1 MALFSKMR
9 AVLMLLLIPVAA
21 SAAPLDD
28 YYLSKLGE
36 RAQLAKALSAVVGLE
51 TGPAERC
58 RTGLYRSLKRDFK
71 ALEPATQKTLA
82 KYVARPVLS
91 SEAVYVSPGG
101 HFNIHYATSGSD
113 APVLT
118 DTTPANGI
126 PDWVERVAQVFEYV
140 YADEVTAKG
149 YRPPPVSGRYDVYL
163 RDLLTEQAYG
173 YTKFDSVPASAVSV
187 PSYIEI
193 DKAFSDHIF
202 TVNGLYSSDQM
213 LQITAAHEF
222 HHAIQFGYN
231 YYFDIW
237 YGEVTSTWMED
248 EVYDSVNQCYSYLPK
263 YLPLASTISLN
274 MGLYQNSE
282 YGRWIFNR
290 YLAERHGAGAV
301 KAAWEKLAT
310 LQPSSSPTT
319 SDGDIQMGPVLDSV
333 LSTSYSSS
341 LSADFLGFAKKVYT
355 RDWNTHIPDISMIPL
370 HAVAA
375 TYSSYPVNISSTDRP
390 SVTLPRYT
398 FAFYRFV
405 PSPVITTFNVR
416 ITKTSGIQ
424 TALFKKESGVVSEI
438 SADTG
443 GNAYSVIGFNAL
455 NPASD
460 EVVLLVANTT
470 DVDNHQAN
478 FSTDG
483 SSLNVS
489 EPTVAASAGG
499 GGGSSGGGCFIA
511 TAAYGSYLHPKVAEL
526 RQFRD
531 RHLLTNAPGR
541 LFVSLYYRLSPPIA
555 EIIAEH
561 EWMKGGVRVMLVP
574 VVLSVEH
581 PAGALAA
588 VLLLMGGAGVVRRR
602 KLALV
607 RVRR

>member
-1 MALFSKMR
+1 
-9 AVLMLLLIPVAA
+9 MLLLLPVAA

-28 YYLSKLGE
+28 YYLSQFGE

-58 RTGLYRSLKRDFK
+58 RTGLYRNLKRDFK

-82 KYVARPVLS
+82 KYVSRPALAGV
-91 SEAVYVSPGG
+91 AIHPSPGG
-101 HFNIHYATSGSD
+101 HFNIHYATFGSD
-113 APVLT
+113 APALT
-118 DTTPANGI
+118 DTTPANGT
-126 PDWVERVAQVFEYV
+126 PDWVERVAQVFEDV
-140 YADEVTAKG
+140 YAAEVTAKG
-149 YRPPPVSGRYDVYL
+149 YRPPPVSGRYDIYL
-163 RDLLTEQAYG
+163 RDLVAERAYG
-173 YTKFDSVPASAVSV
+173 LTINDVAVSGV
-187 PSYIEI
+187 SVTSYIEI
-193 DKAFSDHIF
+193 DKGF
-202 TVNGLYSSDQM
+202 TDLLFLKDPVTALIAYTSDQA

-237 YGEVTSTWMED
+237 YGEVTATWMED
-248 EVYDSVNQCYSYLPK
+248 EVYDAVNQLYSYLPS
-263 YLPLASTISLN
+263 YLPLASSISLN
-274 MGLYQNSE
+274 RGVFDNSE

-290 YLAERHGAGAV
+290 YLAESHGDGAV

-310 LQPSSSPTT
+310 LQPTGG
-319 SDGDIQMGPVLDSV
+319 SDIPMGPVLDTV
-333 LSTSYSSS
+333 LSTSYGSS
-341 LSADFLGFAKKVYT
+341 LGADFFGFAKKVYT
-355 RDWNTHIPDISMIPL
+355 RDWSSHAADISKIPA

-375 TYSSYPVNISSTDRP
+375 SYSSYPVNAGSAVRP

-405 PSPVITTFNVR
+405 PSPVITTFNIMVN
-416 ITKTSGIQ
+416 KTSGIK
-424 TALFKKESGVVSEI
+424 TAVFKKSGGTITPVDP
-438 SADTG
+438 DTG

-470 DVDNHQAN
+470 DVDDHQAS
-478 FSTDG
+478 FTTDG
-483 SSLNVS
+483 TSMIVT

-526 RQFRD
+526 REFRD

-555 EIIAEH
+555 EVIAEH
-561 EWMKGGVRVMLVP
+561 EWMKGGVRVLLVP

-588 VLLLMGGAGVVRRR
+588 ALLLMGGAGMARRR
-602 KLALV
+602 KLGLV
-607 RVRR
+607 RLRS